1 MPADA
6 LSTAHTLLLEFT
18 SSLIQ
23 VSGGLAAGGDPAPN
37 QGMGGF
43 LMPILIVGII
53 FYFLVFRPASRER
66 KEREGLI
73 KNVKKHDKVVT
84 NAGIHGV
91 VTNLDEESVVLRVD
105 DKNNVRI
112 RFSRQAIW
120 QVLTGAEEDAAKT
133 S

>member
-1 MPADA
+1 MPSDVTVLAGVSNVYD
-6 LSTAHTLLLEFT
+6 SLLQLT
-18 SSLIQ
+18 T
-23 VSGGLAAGGDPAPN
+23 LAAGGDAAPA

-66 KEREGLI
+66 KERESLI

-91 VTNLDEESVVLRVD
+91 VTNLDEDSVVLRVD

-112 RFSRQAIW
+112 RFSRAAIW
-120 QVLTGAEEDAAKT
+120 QVLTGAEGESA
-133 S
+133 SSS

>member
-1 MPADA
+1 MLSDAVLADMSNAYDCLLQLTSA
-6 LSTAHTLLLEFT
+6 LAT
-18 SSLIQ
+18 
-23 VSGGLAAGGDPAPN
+23 GGDPAP
-37 QGMGGF
+37 GMGGF

-91 VTNLDEESVVLRVD
+91 VTNLDEDSVVLRVD

-112 RFSRQAIW
+112 RFSRAAIW
-120 QVLTGAEEDAAKT
+120 QVLTGNEEETAST